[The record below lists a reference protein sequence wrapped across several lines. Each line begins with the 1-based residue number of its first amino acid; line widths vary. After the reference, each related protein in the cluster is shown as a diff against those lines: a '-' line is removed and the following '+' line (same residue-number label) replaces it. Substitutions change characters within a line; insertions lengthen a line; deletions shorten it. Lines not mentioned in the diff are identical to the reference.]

1 MLRCHSQLLLSLC
14 TVQCYNVP
22 RYRLHTRGEDEPAAA
37 VPRQAAPA
45 LQRQEAAPER
55 GRPPLRRGQCRAQ
68 PARAAGHQGGSH
80 TKKYYPLATTC
91 KNITC
96 IKNISD
102 LQHHSELDTA
112 PSQLGSLGRLVSRHT
127 SLVTVPEPRPAPA
140 PAPVPPSRSF
150 SLCHSNKYKV
160 SGRHLPQ
167 HLVHLSYLHFLARS
181 DLLAVTRAACF
192 SCSRAAPC

>member
-22 RYRLHTRGEDEPAAA
+22 RYRLQTRGEDEPAAA
-37 VPRQAAPA
+37 VPRQAAAA

-80 TKKYYPLATTC
+80 MKKYYPLATTC

-127 SLVTVPEPRPAPA
+127 SLVTVPEPRPAPSLGLVSLA
-140 PAPVPPSRSF
+140 MVPGHDTPHKHYVQVGHV
-150 SLCHSNKYKV
+150 SLLY
-160 SGRHLPQ
+160 L
-167 HLVHLSYLHFLARS
+167 LVELS
-181 DLLAVTRAACF
+181 T
-192 SCSRAAPC
+192 

>member
-1 MLRCHSQLLLSLC
+1 M
-14 TVQCYNVP
+14 
-22 RYRLHTRGEDEPAAA
+22 
-37 VPRQAAPA
+37 
-45 LQRQEAAPER
+45 
-55 GRPPLRRGQCRAQ
+55 
-68 PARAAGHQGGSH
+68 
-80 TKKYYPLATTC
+80 KKYYPLATTC

-96 IKNISD
+96 IKNSSH

-140 PAPVPPSRSF
+140 PAPAPPSRSF

-160 SGRHLPQ
+160 SGRHMPQ